1 MRKQTKKVLSW
12 VLSAAMVLSVAN
24 GASFVTK
31 TTASAAESA
40 FSTSFTVG
48 DDATATLVDGT
59 DVVSGGWATDEKDA
73 FVGFISHA
81 DAATLSE
88 KGALVAKVTGSDA
101 SLQYQSDWST
111 VELKDGVPTALDAE
125 KLVLLLLLV
134 NGRDLL

>member
-48 DDATATLVDGT
+48 DDATATLVD
-59 DVVSGGWATDEKDA
+59 
-73 FVGFISHA
+73 
-81 DAATLSE
+81 
-88 KGALVAKVTGSDA
+88 
-101 SLQYQSDWST
+101 
-111 VELKDGVPTALDAE
+111 
-125 KLVLLLLLV
+125 
-134 NGRDLL
+134 